1 MLSNRIEEEYKK
13 TLPDEQLFLE
23 RNLRARDY
31 IREWSKHPMIGYAFT
46 EQAGLTIA
54 QQRNLAIILHNT
66 SQYIQKLAS
75 EAINLNDDLDLS
87 SLCEEAYLKYI
98 ELISAEIN
106 VIGLE
111 TIRDSLY
118 KEDFSVHYQLKPTPI
133 SFEMSELIHI
143 MKNKNK
149 LQEGLIPYIG
159 IHCFAILNLHT
170 RIQALQE
177 KPKFCTY
184 GDIAWL
190 PYTVRS

>member
-1 MLSNRIEEEYKK
+1 MLSNRIEEEYK
-13 TLPDEQLFLE
+13 TFPDEQRFLE

-31 IREWSKHPMIGYAFT
+31 IREWNKHPMIGYAFT
-46 EQAGLTIA
+46 EQAGLTA
-54 QQRNLAIILHNT
+54 SQQRNLAIILHNT
-66 SQYIQKLAS
+66 SQYIQNIAPETIS
-75 EAINLNDDLDLS
+75 LNEDLILS

-118 KEDFSVHYQLKPTPI
+118 KEDFSTHYQLKPTPM

-143 MKNKNK
+143 IKNKT
-149 LQEGLIPYIG
+149 LQEGLIPHIG

-190 PYTVRS
+190 PYKARS

>member
-1 MLSNRIEEEYKK
+1 MCKVNEELEK
-13 TLPDEQLFLE
+13 TFPDEQHFLE

-31 IREWSKHPMIGYAFT
+31 IKTWSKHPMIGYAFT
-46 EQAGLTIA
+46 EQAGLTVA

-66 SQYIQKLAS
+66 DQYIQKLS
-75 EAINLNDDLDLS
+75 PETITLNEDLNLS

-106 VIGLE
+106 VVGLE
-111 TIRDSLY
+111 TIKDALY
-118 KEDFSVHYQLKPTPI
+118 IEDFSVHYQLKPMPI

-143 MKNKNK
+143 MKNKTK
-149 LQEGLIPYIG
+149 LQEGLIPHIG

-190 PYTVRS
+190 PYKARS